1 VFIAGSKNKISGTS
15 DIAEHRTSRF
25 VVGAGNANTRGENS
39 MTNRFMISVAAA
51 ALIAGTGFA
60 NAQGT
65 GMSREG
71 ASGGSTV
78 QQSAP
83 SSGSSGTSTNR
94 SGAESTS
101 PPSGMKATQSEE
113 KSPGAGKNQ
122 RAQDDM
128 KAGQKEKS
136 AQDNNM
142 KGEKSAQD
150 TMKGEKS
157 KGMSSENEG
166 AKGKDMKAEGREGR
180 DTKTNAQG
188 REDRNTAQG
197 REGREDRNTAQGR
210 EDRMNGEKSGT
221 STTTTTGQAGA
232 GAKLAPEQRTK
243 ITSVIREQHV
253 QSINNV
259 NFEIRPGVRVTRDVR
274 FYPLP
279 REVVEVY
286 PQWRG
291 YEFILVKDKIVVVD
305 PRTLE
310 IVDVLDV

>member
-1 VFIAGSKNKISGTS
+1 
-15 DIAEHRTSRF
+15 
-25 VVGAGNANTRGENS
+25 
-39 MTNRFMISVAAA
+39 
-51 ALIAGTGFA
+51 
-60 NAQGT
+60 
-65 GMSREG
+65 
-71 ASGGSTV
+71 
-78 QQSAP
+78 
-83 SSGSSGTSTNR
+83 
-94 SGAESTS
+94 
-101 PPSGMKATQSEE
+101 MKATQSEE
-113 KSPGAGKNQ
+113 KSPGAAKNQ

-136 AQDNNM
+136 AQDTNM

-150 TMKGEKS
+150 TMKREQS

-197 REGREDRNTAQGR
+197 RE
-210 EDRMNGEKSGT
+210 DRMNAEKNGT

-253 QSINNV
+253 QSINHV
-259 NFEIRPGVRVTRDVR
+259 NFEIRPGVRVTRELR

-279 REVVEVY
+279 QEVVTIY

-305 PRTLE
+305 PQTLE